1 MTSIHE
7 MMETELIPN
16 PSLDTISIQKK
27 TKKKKLS
34 KKTINIIRTTQRN
47 NIDLTAIADNK
58 ANVLLSLNALMIAA
72 LFPIVLSHLEVIETY
87 YLGIPLLILAFTC
100 FTTIYFSAQVLKP
113 SNFDKMR
120 ESYGSSTKP
129 SPFFFGNMYKDSAA
143 DYFSKINESLENE
156 DDLKSHLAQ
165 DLYYI
170 GKRLGDKMA
179 MVRKAYNIFIAGI
192 FITLLLTILI
202 LMIF

>member
-1 MTSIHE
+1 MISIHE
-7 MMETELIPN
+7 MMEEDLIPTS
-16 PSLDTISIQKK
+16 SLDTIKNKK
-27 TKKKKLS
+27 KNKKKKLS

-72 LFPIVLSHLEVIETY
+72 LFPIVLSNLEVIEIY
-87 YLGIPLLILAFTC
+87 YLGIPLLILALTC

-120 ESYGSSTKP
+120 ESYGSISKP
-129 SPFFFGNMYKDSAA
+129 SPFFFGNIYKDSAA
-143 DYFSKINESLENE
+143 DYFSKIDESLENDE
-156 DDLKSHLAQ
+156 DLKSHLAQ

-170 GKRLGDKMA
+170 GKRLGDKMS
-179 MVRKAYNIFIAGI
+179 MVRKAYNIFIFGI
-192 FITLLLTILI
+192 FITLLLTIII
-202 LMIF
+202 LMIS